1 MLRVA
6 RAAVRELATIAAD
19 PRVVLWRPAYD
30 HATGLGVRVAL
41 IDTGVDWTQPIFG
54 QVALSVRDFA
64 GTAAAMDPTGHG
76 TRSAALLLV
85 GDETGPAL
93 AGGVVL
99 TVCKA
104 VGTGPRAVAHAIDW
118 AAARNVLIVL
128 PFGRAVG
135 DAKVAAALRAA
146 REAGVEVLAAAGNRG
161 PDAVLFPASGPG
173 VVAVTGAGPDGTVL
187 PECPSGIGVDCIAP
201 GLVRCP
207 LGTGPARGS
216 SVAAVIAAGVRALE
230 HEIRS
235 SRRHG
240 YGW

>member
-104 VGTGPRAVAHAIDW
+104 VGTGPRAVAR
-118 AAARNVLIVL
+118 ARNRASIVL
-128 PFGRAVG
+128 DKMLSDDSADLVG
-135 DAKVAAALRAA
+135 
-146 REAGVEVLAAAGNRG
+146 
-161 PDAVLFPASGPG
+161 AVL
-173 VVAVTGAGPDGTVL
+173 T
-187 PECPSGIGVDCIAP
+187 
-201 GLVRCP
+201 
-207 LGTGPARGS
+207 PAR
-216 SVAAVIAAGVRALE
+216 
-230 HEIRS
+230 
-235 SRRHG
+235 RRP
-240 YGW
+240 